1 MDIKLKISQKKE
13 FMFKTFTFLSL
24 AALAFLFSLQCSSHI
39 WKNNAASTDSAVF
52 QYIARMILD
61 GKMPYRDVFDH
72 KGPLIYLFNTAGL
85 FISKQIGLWIVELIL
100 YSSALQLCIRFPGSN
115 AADSS
120 LLAFSY
126 SPALP
131 YSNIFRRAI

>member
-1 MDIKLKISQKKE
+1 MDDSLYIVVPAYNEEELKISQKKE

-61 GKMPYRDVFDH
+61 GKMPYRDGDH
-72 KGPLIYLFNTAGL
+72 IYSEHTYGA
-85 FISKQIGLWIVELIL
+85 K
-100 YSSALQLCIRFPGSN
+100 RK
-115 AADSS
+115 AA
-120 LLAFSY
+120 A
-126 SPALP
+126 
-131 YSNIFRRAI
+131 